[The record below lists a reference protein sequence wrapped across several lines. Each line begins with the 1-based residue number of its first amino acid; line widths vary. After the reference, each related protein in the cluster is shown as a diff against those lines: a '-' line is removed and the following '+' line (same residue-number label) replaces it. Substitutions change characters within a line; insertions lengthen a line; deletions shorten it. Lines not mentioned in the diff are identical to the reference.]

1 MLDLMVKAK
10 GIVIC
15 GGDWNLRLNP
25 ELDTSKK
32 VPTTSLHKKVNNLMV
47 ELGILDLWRDFN
59 PLRRDYTFYSFPHN
73 TYSRIDYFFVFKRDR
88 SKISYCNIGTA
99 DLSDHASVSCG
110 VQISDN
116 PRKTLWRLNTSAL
129 NNPQFVAQ
137 IRKEI
142 KQFLDENDNGKVDAV
157 IVWDALKAVIR
168 GKVISW
174 CAHNK
179 KKKQLRITD
188 LSKELKNLEEQHKR
202 APTSNLLTKIKKIRN
217 EIDLLYT
224 QEIEKN
230 MIFAKQKYYEAGPR
244 SAKILARRLQKQRA
258 DNTIYKIKHPASN
271 ILQYKQEELQN
282 SFEKYYTTLY
292 SQPQLENEQQIEAFL
307 KSLNLPT
314 VSEEHNTIM
323 TAAITET
330 ELSGAISRL
339 KTNKSPGPDGFPS
352 DWYKAFR
359 TELLPIA
366 FLEPAVLFLK
376 IQRCRPPGGKQSS
389 LLFLKRERIFQ
400 TVDRTDPSRC

>member
-1 MLDLMVKAK
+1 
-10 GIVIC
+10 
-15 GGDWNLRLNP
+15 
-25 ELDTSKK
+25 
-32 VPTTSLHKKVNNLMV
+32 
-47 ELGILDLWRDFN
+47 
-59 PLRRDYTFYSFPHN
+59 
-73 TYSRIDYFFVFKRDR
+73 
-88 SKISYCNIGTA
+88 
-99 DLSDHASVSCG
+99 
-110 VQISDN
+110 
-116 PRKTLWRLNTSAL
+116 
-129 NNPQFVAQ
+129 
-137 IRKEI
+137 
-142 KQFLDENDNGKVDAV
+142 
-157 IVWDALKAVIR
+157 
-168 GKVISW
+168 
-174 CAHNK
+174 
-179 KKKQLRITD
+179 
-188 LSKELKNLEEQHKR
+188 
-202 APTSNLLTKIKKIRN
+202 
-217 EIDLLYT
+217 
-224 QEIEKN
+224 